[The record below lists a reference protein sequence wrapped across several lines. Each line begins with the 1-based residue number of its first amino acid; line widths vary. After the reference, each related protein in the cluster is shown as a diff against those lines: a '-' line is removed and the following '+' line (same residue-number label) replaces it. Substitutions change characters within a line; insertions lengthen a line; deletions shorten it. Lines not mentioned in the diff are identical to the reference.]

1 MKKILNVIVL
11 LMVITIMSGCELF
24 TKEEEKFVTFSYS
37 DSVYNDYKCK
47 IKEGKINCMILEPE
61 NGDLAFMGWYDEND
75 NKVDIEG
82 EFESSIT
89 LHPKFLTEGETQKE
103 KLSAKKY
110 TITFDMNGGSGSID
124 KVEVEYEG
132 QLYKLKSLPKRSG
145 YVFLG
150 FYDSKE
156 TGKGKQYY
164 NEKGESIRNFDKV
177 NNTTLYARWSKEVKQ
192 ESTPSTPVE
201 PPKEEKKY
209 TITFNVNNGSGGQT
223 SSVSVTNGST
233 MPSISKTAP
242 TRKGYIFVGWYDNS
256 DYIMGT
262 QYYKADGSS
271 ARTYD
276 KTSNMTLYAGWKKEE
291 VKLVKYTVI
300 YDRNGGNGSVSSQS
314 VESGKNINLQEN
326 KYTKVGYTF
335 TGWNTQKDSK
345 GKAYKEK
352 ESIKVI
358 SNITLYAMW
367 SANKYTVTFNLNSG
381 NGNVPN
387 SVTATYGSVMPSI
400 SGIPT
405 RSGYTFMGWYDNTDW
420 TKGTQYYKEDN
431 LSARIYNKTSNITLY
446 AGWEKKEDTS
456 KPTYTVAFNLNSGNG
471 TIPSSVKATNGS
483 SMPNITSTV
492 PSKTGYTFMG
502 WYDNSDY
509 TKGKQYYTDK
519 NKSAR
524 SYDKKAATTLY
535 AGWKAITFT
544 VSYNSN
550 GGSGTTNSHT
560 CTYDKDCKLSSNGF
574 TRSGYIF
581 TGWKKNNT
589 GSVVA
594 VGSSIKNAVAS
605 GTVTY
610 YAQWSSSTYTVSF
623 NINNGSGTTP
633 NKVTAT
639 YGSAMPKI
647 TTTVPTRTGYTF
659 MGWYDNA
666 DYTKGTQYYK
676 ENNLSART
684 YNKYAATTLYAG
696 WKVNTYKITFNLNN
710 GSGTTPSKVTVT
722 YNEPLPKLTIKAPTR
737 SKYVFQGWY
746 DSSDWTKG
754 KKYYNAD
761 GTSARPYDKTKSAV
775 LYAGWRKSGENI
787 KVASFNIGYFT
798 CGTANTPNCLGSLNE
813 YQNHSISIF
822 TADTIKNEGIDIIG
836 FQEIRDPYKGGC
848 TIQGKYCRFN
858 NVNCIY
864 SVDYLR
870 YILKSLGINTNN
882 STELNKHFVHS
893 CPANVD
899 ATYSKYEVD
908 TSKTKTY
915 DLGGSRTID
924 KVVIKVNGV
933 NISFYNT
940 HLGLDPDNEGHWK
953 KMTDIVTKDENPV
966 IITGDFN
973 FREISRYNTYLKEKG
988 FIIAAHDDIK
998 HNMNH
1003 NPHYMDSVFVR
1014 PYGSDNVSHISVV
1027 SSKTIDMYDK
1037 YSDHNLIIAELSI
1050 Y

>member
-24 TKEEEKFVTFSYS
+24 TKEEEKFVTFSYN

-150 FYDSKE
+150 FYDSRE

-192 ESTPSTPVE
+192 EPTPITPSTPAE
-201 PPKEEKKY
+201 PSKEEKKY

-291 VKLVKYTVI
+291 VKI
-300 YDRNGGNGSVSSQS
+300 
-314 VESGKNINLQEN
+314 
-326 KYTKVGYTF
+326 
-335 TGWNTQKDSK
+335 
-345 GKAYKEK
+345 A
-352 ESIKVI
+352 
-358 SNITLYAMW
+358 
-367 SANKYTVTFNLNSG
+367 KYTVTFNVNGG
-381 NGNVPN
+381 NGGQSSAVM
-387 SVTATYGSVMPSI
+387 VGYGEPMPSI
-400 SGIPT
+400 NKTAPS
-405 RSGYTFMGWYDNTDW
+405 RSNYTFMGWYDNTDW

-431 LSARIYNKTSNITLY
+431 LSARAYNKTSNITLY
-446 AGWEKKEDTS
+446 AGWEQKEQNT
-456 KPTYTVAFNLNSGNG
+456 TYTVAFNLNSGNG
-471 TIPSSVKATNGS
+471 TTPSSVKATNGS
-483 SMPNITSTV
+483 SMPSITSTL
-492 PSKTGYTFMG
+492 PSKVGYTFMG

-535 AGWKAITFT
+535 AGWKANTFT

-550 GGSGTTNSHT
+550 GGSGSTASHT

-581 TGWKKNNT
+581 TGWKKSNT
-589 GSVVA
+589 GNVIA
-594 VGSSIKNAVAS
+594 AGSSIKNVVTS
-605 GTVTY
+605 GTITY
-610 YAQWSSSTYTVSF
+610 YAQWSSATYTVSF
-623 NINNGSGTTP
+623 NINNGSGTVP
-633 NKVTAT
+633 SSVTAT
-639 YGSAMPKI
+639 YGSSMPSI
-647 TTTVPTRTGYTF
+647 TSAFPSRTGYTF

-666 DYTKGTQYYK
+666 DYTKGTEYYTK
-676 ENNLSART
+676 DNKSART

-696 WKVNTYKITFNLNN
+696 WKVNTYTVSFNLNSGN
-710 GSGTTPSKVTVT
+710 GTTPSSVSVA
-722 YNEPLPKLTIKAPTR
+722 YGSPMPKITISTLKKEGYT
-737 SKYVFQGWY
+737 FQGWY
-746 DSSDWTKG
+746 DNTDWTKG

-761 GTSARPYDKTKSAV
+761 GTSARPYDKASNTT
-775 LYAGWRKSGENI
+775 LYAGWKQNSKLEIYFLSLGRYD
-787 KVASFNIGYFT
+787 GYLIMGNDTTIFID
-798 CGTANTPNCLGSLNE
+798 GGDPAPGHTAV
-813 YQNHSISIF
+813 QF
-822 TADTIKNEGIDIIG
+822 
-836 FQEIRDPYKGGC
+836 
-848 TIQGKYCRFN
+848 
-858 NVNCIY
+858 
-864 SVDYLR
+864 
-870 YILKSLGINTNN
+870 LKSLGVKKI
-882 STELNKHFVHS
+882 
-893 CPANVD
+893 D
-899 ATYSKYEVD
+899 ALV
-908 TSKTKTY
+908 
-915 DLGGSRTID
+915 GSHLH
-924 KVVIKVNGV
+924 
-933 NISFYNT
+933 YN
-940 HLGLDPDNEGHWK
+940 H
-953 KMTDIVTKDENPV
+953 
-966 IITGDFN
+966 
-973 FREISRYNTYLKEKG
+973 
-988 FIIAAHDDIK
+988 IAAHEEIIDNFEVVATYYPDDPRTCKSRKTCRDKDVKPDKLIPK
-998 HNMNH
+998 LANIPVNVLTPKLNTKIGNLDFDILAPFDLSSSTNYNSLHMILKYGDHKFYFTGDSGISIFNKVNST
-1003 NPHYMDSVFVR
+1003 YDQSVFSNISIFKHPHHGQEPV
-1014 PYGSDNVSHISVV
+1014 PAAFIKTMSPKYVIVPNKTKSTAGSAYKSVNSIVYELGEQLIKTKDADILSQEKNVKGYVLAESDGKTLVV
-1027 SSKTIDMYDK
+1027 TDRRK
-1037 YSDHNLIIAELSI
+1037 
-1050 Y
+1050 